1 MLDHLVLL
9 TTTRCNLRCGHCLR
23 GFRQPAQEFPL
34 ELLPHLLNEA
44 RLYGAHHIAL
54 TGGEPGLHP
63 QFAELVALW
72 VQAGYTWHFVS
83 NGLRTDLYLPA
94 IEASPASLTSVALS
108 LDGGTPETHNAV
120 RGLPDAFERLR
131 ASAHTYLER
140 GIPVRLAVTLN
151 RLNREELPRM
161 LALAEEWGVRRVNI
175 AAVIPTPWNGD
186 LALTE
191 NERAELYLSI
201 QEIKQTAKVN
211 IRTLSSLNTRG
222 GVYFCNNLGL
232 REVVIDAA
240 GSMLFCCDLV
250 EGGTPLG
257 SLYEFNLPQLMDKW
271 LVISAQ
277 LQRERVRSIAAGYMP
292 EGFDGCIFCAEVLRK
307 LAGE

>member
-23 GFRQPAQEFPL
+23 GYDQPAQDFPL
-34 ELLPHLLNEA
+34 ELLPRLLNDA
-44 RLYGAHHIAL
+44 RLYGAHHVAL

-63 QFAELVALW
+63 CFAELVALL
-72 VQAGYTWHFVS
+72 VKTGYTWHFVS

-94 IEASPASLTSVALS
+94 IEANPSSLTAVALS
-108 LDGGTPETHNAV
+108 LDGGKPETHNAV
-120 RGLPDAFERLR
+120 RGRPEAFERLLQ
-131 ASAHTYLER
+131 AAQTYRDR

-151 RLNREELPRM
+151 RLNKEEIPRM
-161 LALAEEWGVRRVNI
+161 LALAEEWGVRRMNI

-186 LALTE
+186 LALSE

-201 QEIKQTAKVN
+201 QEIKQTVKLN
-211 IRTLSSLNTRG
+211 IRTLSSLHTRG

-232 REVVIDAA
+232 REVVIDSA

-257 SLYEFNLPQLMDKW
+257 SLYEQSLPLLMEKW
-271 LVISAQ
+271 LETSAW
-277 LQRERVRSIAAGYMP
+277 LQRERVRRIAAGDMP
-292 EGFDGCIFCAEVLRK
+292 EGFDGCAFC
-307 LAGE
+307 GEPNLIIRRG